1 MIESINEN
9 IHQPTRTRI
18 IIFLLVHGETDFNSL
33 KSELSLSDGQIAN
46 QIKQL
51 ESVGYIE
58 VKKEFFNKKPRTT
71 YKLTETGKQ
80 QFSEYISYFETIIKD
95 LGNKL

>member
-1 MIESINEN
+1 MIEALNEN

-33 KSELSLSDGQIAN
+33 KSSLALSDGQIAN

-51 ESVGYIE
+51 ETVGYVE
-58 VKKEFFNKKPRTT
+58 VKKEFNNRKPRTT
-71 YKLTETGKQ
+71 YRLTEAGKQ
-80 QFSEYISYFETIIKD
+80 NFSDYITYFESIIKEVAT
-95 LGNKL
+95 KL

>member
-1 MIESINEN
+1 MLDAINEN

-33 KSELSLSDGQIAN
+33 KAALELSDGQVAN

-51 ESVGYIE
+51 ESVGYVE
-58 VKKEFFNKKPRTT
+58 VKKEFFNRKPRTT
-71 YKLTETGKQ
+71 YRLTESGRQ
-80 QFSEYISYFETIIKD
+80 NFSEYISYFENIIKE
-95 LGNKL
+95 LGTKI